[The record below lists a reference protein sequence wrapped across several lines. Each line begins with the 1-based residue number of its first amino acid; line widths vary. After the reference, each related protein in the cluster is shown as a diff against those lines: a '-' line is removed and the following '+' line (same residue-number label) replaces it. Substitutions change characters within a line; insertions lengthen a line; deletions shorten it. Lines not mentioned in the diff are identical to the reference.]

1 MLKEQVQTF
10 ATSLVEHVRSSY
22 ELETL
27 LNYSNDDENIWEPG
41 DRQTLGRLEMAIK
54 YTQKD
59 VNIITRLSFI
69 ITD

>member
-27 LNYSNDDENIWEPG
+27 LNYSNDSEDIWEPG
-41 DRQTLGRLEMAIK
+41 DRQTLERLELAIK

-59 VNIITRLSFI
+59 VRSV
-69 ITD
+69 